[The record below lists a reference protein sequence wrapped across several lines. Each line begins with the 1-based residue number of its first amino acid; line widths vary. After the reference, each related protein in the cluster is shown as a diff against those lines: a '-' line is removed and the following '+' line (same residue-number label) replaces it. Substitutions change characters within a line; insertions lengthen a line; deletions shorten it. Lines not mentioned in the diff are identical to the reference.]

1 MVDAPPATQPDSVA
15 AAGTTAPAR
24 DEPTGAAPTRGV
36 ANGGVA
42 PDGSAPDGALADDG
56 TPTGSAAPGSA
67 APGGADDAA
76 GASHRSA
83 HGEDHRR
90 TVRPYDFRM
99 PETLDRSQVRGL
111 RVLLEVL
118 AHRGG
123 GVLTTRLRAP
133 VNLVLGDLEQCSWA
147 EYSATLPEPTCLF
160 AVVLPPLTGRL
171 VLHLPVELAL
181 VAVDL
186 RMGGPGKPTAG
197 GRALTEVEQRL
208 VATVADD
215 LFNELPAIFAP
226 LVALQVGSAV
236 QVSSVQ
242 FLPPVRPT
250 DMYLLAPVTLELGE
264 DASYR
269 FDLCFPF
276 SILHPLADALS
287 AQAAEDDLPATRAS
301 EAVARRLLDTP
312 VDVRVR
318 FPSTTLT
325 PADVLHLA
333 PGDVIDLPYDHGA
346 PLALVAGEQHHLDVL
361 PTTSGKRLACVV
373 IDPEEHV

>member
-133 VNLVLGDLEQCSWA
+133 VNLALGDLEQCSWA

-186 RMGGPGKPTAG
+186 RMGGPGKATAG

-226 LVALQVGSAV
+226 LAALQVGSAV

>member
-1 MVDAPPATQPDSVA
+1 MVDAPPVTQPDGVA
-15 AAGTTAPAR
+15 AAGTTAPAL
-24 DEPTGAAPTRGV
+24 DEPAGAVPTRGV
-36 ANGGVA
+36 ANDGVA
-42 PDGSAPDGALADDG
+42 PDGAAPDGALADDG

-186 RMGGPGKPTAG
+186 RMGGPGKATAG

-226 LVALQVGSAV
+226 LAALQVGSAV

>member
-186 RMGGPGKPTAG
+186 RMGGPGKATAG

-226 LVALQVGSAV
+226 LAALQVGSAV

>member
-133 VNLVLGDLEQCSWA
+133 VNLSLGDLEQCSWA
-147 EYSATLPEPTCLF
+147 DYSATLPEPTCLF

-186 RMGGPGKPTAG
+186 RMGGPGKATAG

-226 LVALQVGSAV
+226 LAALQVGSAV

>member
-133 VNLVLGDLEQCSWA
+133 VNLSLGDLEQCSWA

-186 RMGGPGKPTAG
+186 RMGGPGKATAG

-226 LVALQVGSAV
+226 LAALQVGSAV

>member
-36 ANGGVA
+36 ANDGVA
-42 PDGSAPDGALADDG
+42 PDGAAPDGALADDG
-56 TPTGSAAPGSA
+56 TPTGSAAPGGA

-133 VNLVLGDLEQCSWA
+133 VNLSLGDLEQCSWA

-186 RMGGPGKPTAG
+186 RMGGPGKATAG

-226 LVALQVGSAV
+226 LAALQVGSAV

>member
-42 PDGSAPDGALADDG
+42 PDGAAPDGALADD
-56 TPTGSAAPGSA
+56 
-67 APGGADDAA
+67 AA
-76 GASHRSA
+76 GASHHSA

-133 VNLVLGDLEQCSWA
+133 VNLSLGDLEQCSWA

-186 RMGGPGKPTAG
+186 RMGGPGKATAG

-226 LVALQVGSAV
+226 LAALQVGSAV

>member
-36 ANGGVA
+36 ANDGVA
-42 PDGSAPDGALADDG
+42 PDGAAPDGALADDG

-133 VNLVLGDLEQCSWA
+133 VNLALGDLEQCSWA

-186 RMGGPGKPTAG
+186 RMGGPGKATAG

-226 LVALQVGSAV
+226 LAALQVGSAV

>member
-42 PDGSAPDGALADDG
+42 PDGAAPDGALADDG

-133 VNLVLGDLEQCSWA
+133 VNLALGDLEQCSWA

-186 RMGGPGKPTAG
+186 RMGGPGKATAG

-226 LVALQVGSAV
+226 LAALQVGSAV

>member
-36 ANGGVA
+36 ANDGVA
-42 PDGSAPDGALADDG
+42 PDGAAPDGALADDG
-56 TPTGSAAPGSA
+56 TPTGSAAPGGA

-133 VNLVLGDLEQCSWA
+133 VTLVLGDLEQCSWA

-186 RMGGPGKPTAG
+186 RMGGPGKATAG

-226 LVALQVGSAV
+226 LAALQVGSAV

>member
-36 ANGGVA
+36 ANDGVA
-42 PDGSAPDGALADDG
+42 PDGAAPDGALADDG

-133 VNLVLGDLEQCSWA
+133 VNLSLGDLEQCSWA

-186 RMGGPGKPTAG
+186 RMGGPGKATAG

-226 LVALQVGSAV
+226 LAALQVGSAV

>member
-24 DEPTGAAPTRGV
+24 DEPTGAAPTRRV

-56 TPTGSAAPGSA
+56 TPTGSAAPGGA

-133 VNLVLGDLEQCSWA
+133 VTLVLGDLEQCSWA

-186 RMGGPGKPTAG
+186 RMGGPGKATAG

-226 LVALQVGSAV
+226 LAALQVGSAV